1 MSRFRKLGCW
11 FRSMFTSPA
20 FCLFDDTCFEGST
33 FSCDVL
39 RNAPQGFTAATVH
52 PHKATPLKG
61 CDSYQ
66 PNVCRESCRPC
77 RWAVRLRGGVGP
89 GFHGKYFA
97 DDFID
102 LYSVSV
108 IVVKCAISCYMG
120 LRYNTTLVISFMNVM
135 PVLWHVPVCVHVCV
149 TCGVGRM

>member
-1 MSRFRKLGCW
+1 MTAVYENIKKMSRFRKLGCW

-66 PNVCRESCRPC
+66 PGRIEPNSKFLPLETIHMNC
-77 RWAVRLRGGVGP
+77 
-89 GFHGKYFA
+89 
-97 DDFID
+97 
-102 LYSVSV
+102 
-108 IVVKCAISCYMG
+108 MG
-120 LRYNTTLVISFMNVM
+120 QTYKRFCKILSN
-135 PVLWHVPVCVHVCV
+135 
-149 TCGVGRM
+149 

>member
-1 MSRFRKLGCW
+1 MTAVYENKKKMFRFRKLCCW

-66 PNVCRESCRPC
+66 PIT
-77 RWAVRLRGGVGP
+77 
-89 GFHGKYFA
+89 H
-97 DDFID
+97 
-102 LYSVSV
+102 
-108 IVVKCAISCYMG
+108 
-120 LRYNTTLVISFMNVM
+120 TVM
-135 PVLWHVPVCVHVCV
+135 
-149 TCGVGRM
+149 